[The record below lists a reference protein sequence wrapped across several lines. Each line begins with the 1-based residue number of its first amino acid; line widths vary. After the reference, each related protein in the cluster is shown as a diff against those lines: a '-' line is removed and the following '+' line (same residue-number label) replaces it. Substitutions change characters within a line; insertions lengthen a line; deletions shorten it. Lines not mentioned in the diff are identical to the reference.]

1 MIQLSIIIVTWNA
14 KKYVTECL
22 DSLQAYT
29 NNPNA
34 EIIVVDNASTDGT
47 PELVRD
53 SYPGVTLIRNEEN
66 LGFAKAN
73 NIGIRKSTGEY
84 VCLINSDV
92 HVLDGCVEK
101 VVEYMKQDSR
111 IGLLGPKM

>member
-22 DSLQAYT
+22 DSLQAYS

-53 SYPGVTLIRNEEN
+53 SAREN
-66 LGFAKAN
+66 MFF
-73 NIGIRKSTGEY
+73 
-84 VCLINSDV
+84 
-92 HVLDGCVEK
+92 
-101 VVEYMKQDSR
+101 
-111 IGLLGPKM
+111 